1 MRRFFVGAPLFIY
14 STPPFKIH
22 PIAMQSH
29 SRQFIGFIFFSWL
42 IRKWQQFLFV
52 YIPKHCYFLWI
63 IIRWQYYGKKNYS
76 LHHSENQVV
85 SISRHQMIF
94 QSPAFLRKR
103 DSGTGVFLW
112 ILRIFYTFLTE
123 HLWATASGMCLTKN
137 LKKATCNQITNQ
149 LVISKKEKYSIYM

>member
-63 IIRWQYYGKKNYS
+63 IIPWQYYGKKNYS
-76 LHHSENQVV
+76 LHHSENQII

-94 QSPAFLRKR
+94 PKSC
-103 DSGTGVFLW
+103 
-112 ILRIFYTFLTE
+112 IF
-123 HLWATASGMCLTKN
+123 TKN
-137 LKKATCNQITNQ
+137 RLWHRCFPVNFENFLHHFNRTPMGDCFWYVFNQK
-149 LVISKKEKYSIYM
+149 SEKGNL